1 MFYQGLHT
9 LYINNL
15 QLHCIS
21 FRKDEGSSS
30 ATFVDVPTSSLNV
43 QLPGQSANGGSLRRK
58 RATDLSWS
66 LTGLEEFTIYIIHVV
81 FYTVGISPYS
91 LPLEIQTAEDGRC
104 GEGCGIIGKCEDGQ
118 GAGRLRVVEVG
129 GSESDG
135 EREAE
140 VGVLE
145 FEQGSQGKKG
155 SGVMGIQLAK
165 SWHQLLEA
173 PTGNSL

>member
-1 MFYQGLHT
+1 MFYQGFHT

-21 FRKDEGSSS
+21 FRKDEGNSS
-30 ATFVDVPTSSLNV
+30 ATFVDVPASSLNL

-66 LTGLEEFTIYIIHVV
+66 LTDLEEFTIYIIHVV

-104 GEGCGIIGKCEDGQ
+104 GVGSGIMGKWEGGQ
-118 GAGRLRVVEVG
+118 GAGRLGVVEVG
-129 GSESDG
+129 AS
-135 EREAE
+135 
-140 VGVLE
+140 
-145 FEQGSQGKKG
+145 
-155 SGVMGIQLAK
+155 
-165 SWHQLLEA
+165 
-173 PTGNSL
+173 